1 MSVIVARLTGLGLL
15 IGMLLGQSHAAIP
28 SIPWSF
34 APVATVSIPAPSDG
48 DWSKTAID
56 RLVLWKLEAERLRP
70 NPDAT
75 RYELIRRA
83 SFDLTGLP
91 PTEDQIVAFVGDPQ
105 PTDKAFAAVVDGLL
119 KSPRFG
125 ERWAR
130 HWLDVARYADSVGN
144 IWNAP
149 FLYAGR
155 YRNYVIEAYNSDKP
169 FDRFIQEQLAGD
181 LLPATTVAERR
192 ANLTATGFLALGS
205 VDLTEGGAEQAIL
218 DRVDDQIDVTSR
230 AFLGLTVSCARCHDH
245 KYDPVSQKNYYA
257 MAGIFYSARTW
268 PGQAYRARGT
278 HQYVDLSALLRLPT
292 RAAEIRAAPIPKSSR
307 GSASSKA
314 APGSMSMGMQRQST
328 MYANDG
334 QRTFV
339 FTPDPNLAIGV
350 TDGALR
356 NCAFRINGEPYNV
369 GPEMRRGAFV
379 VPGLP
384 ALPPAIRS
392 SSGRLELA
400 EWIASPANPLT
411 ARVYVNRV
419 WQHLF
424 GEGLVRTV
432 DDFGTNSTKPVHPE
446 LLDHLAGEFVRGG
459 WSTKKLIRSIMLSRV
474 YQLSSRGNPVNE
486 MKDAENKFLWRMNLR
501 RLELEPIRDSMLAVG
516 GTLQTGPPPGFQI
529 AGSGG
534 KGKYGRTR
542 ALLGV
547 EAPYRTIYLP
557 VLRTLLPEIYGV
569 FDFPDPAQ
577 IMGKRDVTTVATQS
591 LFLMNSVFVQ
601 RASHAAADRLLRDK
615 SLNETGRI
623 RLAYLRILTRQP
635 DDSEIALAGSFMR
648 GLKPPSNER
657 NPELYRWA
665 AFVQSLMASGE
676 FRYVL

>member
-1 MSVIVARLTGLGLL
+1 MSA
-15 IGMLLGQSHAAIP
+15 SHARRVLFCLLMSLAAAR
-28 SIPWSF
+28 SFAAGASTPWSF
-34 APVATVSIPAPSDG
+34 APVAAVSIPSPADQ
-48 DWSKTAID
+48 DWSRSAID
-56 RLVLWKLEAERLRP
+56 RFVRGRLEQEGMQP
-70 NPDAT
+70 NPDAD

-83 SFDLTGLP
+83 AFDLTGLP
-91 PTEDQIVAFVGDPQ
+91 PTEGEIMAFIKDADT
-105 PTDKAFAAVVDGLL
+105 TDKAFVKVVDGYL

-130 HWLDVARYADSVGN
+130 HWLDVVRYADSVGN

-155 YRNYVIEAYNSDKP
+155 YRDYVIAAYNEDKP
-169 FDRFIQEQLAGD
+169 FDRFIREQLAGD
-181 LLPATTVAERR
+181 LLPAKTVAERR

-205 VDLTEGGAEQAIL
+205 IDLTEGGVEQAIL
-218 DRVDDQIDVTSR
+218 DRVDDQIDVTTR

-257 MAGIFYSARTW
+257 LAGVFYSAHTW

-278 HQYVDLSALLRLPT
+278 HQYVDLSSLLRLPT
-292 RAAEIRAAPIPKSSR
+292 KASEIGASPIMRSSR
-307 GSASSKA
+307 GGRTPKA
-314 APGSMSMGMQRQST
+314 VPGTMSMTMQPQAD
-328 MYANDG
+328 MYAKDG

-339 FTPDPNLAIGV
+339 FTPDANLAIGV
-350 TDGALR
+350 TDGILR
-356 NCAFRINGEPYNV
+356 NCAFRVNGEPYNR

-379 VPGLP
+379 ILGLP
-384 ALPPAIRS
+384 ALAPAKRS

-400 EWIASPANPLT
+400 DWIASPQNPLT

-432 DDFGTNSTKPVHPE
+432 DDFGANSTKPTHPG
-446 LLDHLAGEFVRGG
+446 LLDHVAGEFVQGG
-459 WSTKKLIRSIMLSRV
+459 WSTKKLVRTIMLSRV
-474 YQLSSRGNPVNE
+474 YQLSSQGNAVNE
-486 MKDAENKFLWRMNLR
+486 AKDADNRLLWRMNMR
-501 RLELEPIRDSMLAVG
+501 RLELEPIRDAMLAIG
-516 GTLQTGPPPGFQI
+516 GTLQAGPPPGFQI

-542 ALLGV
+542 ALMGV
-547 EAPYRTIYLP
+547 EAPYRTVYLP

-577 IMGKRDVTTVATQS
+577 IMGRRDVTTVATQS
-591 LFLMNSVFVQ
+591 LFLMNSAFVQ
-601 RASHAAADRLLRDK
+601 RVSYAAADRLLREK

-623 RLAYLRILTRQP
+623 RLAYLRLLTRQP
-635 DDSEIALAGSFMR
+635 DDSEIALAGSFMN
-648 GLKPPSNER
+648 GLKPPPNER

-665 AFVQSLMASGE
+665 AFVQAFMAGGE